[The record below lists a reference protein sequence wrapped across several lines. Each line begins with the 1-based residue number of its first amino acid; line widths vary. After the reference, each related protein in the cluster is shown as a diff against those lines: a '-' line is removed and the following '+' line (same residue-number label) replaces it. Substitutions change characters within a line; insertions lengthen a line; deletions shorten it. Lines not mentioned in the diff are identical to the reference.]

1 MTSSITPATS
11 HLSVRID
18 VPPAAQLAHV
28 VTDGHVGLPVYLEN
42 RSDYPAQFP
51 FLCVMDLGLNLQP
64 EANWV
69 LSRIASDGRK
79 LLRCSY
85 GSAITL
91 LPGDRLRA
99 MTLVMNVTTNR
110 GLRVTFNGASPVPL
124 ETLRDLRLFTVAG
137 AANFPAQ
144 RGTATV
150 AADTLR
156 RLLLLSLANDH
167 GPDRLTG

>member
-1 MTSSITPATS
+1 MTTSIAPATT
-11 HLSVRID
+11 HLSARID

-28 VTDGHVGLPVYLEN
+28 ITDGHIGLPVYLEN

-85 GSAITL
+85 SSAITL
-91 LPGDRLRA
+91 LPGDQLRA
-99 MTLVMNVTTNR
+99 MTLVMNVTTNQ

-144 RGTATV
+144 RGSATV
-150 AADTLR
+150 EADTLR
-156 RLLLLSLANDH
+156 RLLLLSLANGH
-167 GPDRLTG
+167 GQDRMTG